1 MGWFPP
7 KLINKP
13 MKKTFNKKIM
23 KILNETERS
32 KTRENIWYFKLP
44 SVVNFLNSLNSNY
57 KNKLYIFVRKAVIL
71 KLFPAHLTWG
81 P

>member
-23 KILNETERS
+23 KILNETERT
-32 KTRENIWYFKLP
+32 KTRENI
-44 SVVNFLNSLNSNY
+44 
-57 KNKLYIFVRKAVIL
+57 
-71 KLFPAHLTWG
+71 
-81 P
+81 

>member
-7 KLINKP
+7 KLINKS
-13 MKKTFNKKIM
+13 MKKT
-23 KILNETERS
+23 LPNETGRS
-32 KTRENIWYFKLP
+32 KTRENILYYFKLP

-57 KNKLYIFVRKAVIL
+57 KNKLCSFVKKAIIL
-71 KLFPAHLTWG
+71 KLFLAHLTWG